1 MVRIPKS
8 DGGKYPSMNSR
19 STTQKRTDGD
29 DAATNATVERELRA
43 ALEAA
48 DSHETRFHLRQALQL
63 VEAYEGPR

>member
-1 MVRIPKS
+1 
-8 DGGKYPSMNSR
+8 MNSR

-29 DAATNATVERELRA
+29 GDGAATNATVERELRA